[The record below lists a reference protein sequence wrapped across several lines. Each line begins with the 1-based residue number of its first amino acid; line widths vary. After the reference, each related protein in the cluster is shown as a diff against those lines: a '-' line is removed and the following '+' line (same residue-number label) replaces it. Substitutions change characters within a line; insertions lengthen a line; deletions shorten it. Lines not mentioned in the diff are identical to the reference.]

1 MIGGPMACVFGRCR
15 YGPFSLGRP
24 SSLLLLL
31 RGTPSAVGSEVCGSP
46 SLASPSVRRGRPSR
60 LVWVLELLTAR
71 RRVGAPRLVSAEEGQ
86 VAATGKEGARCRT
99 ERGRWRGCWC
109 SWASTSS
116 SSAPSP
122 PSTTSS
128 ASTPTGNGGYGTR
141 LTLACSS

>member
-1 MIGGPMACVFGRCR
+1 MPVMWLLPTEAHLLPVILSAGIFFFITCFLGVFFSITFCRHMIGGPMACVFGRCR

-71 RRVGAPRLVSAEEGQ
+71 RRVAAPRLVSAEEGQ

-99 ERGRWRGCWC
+99 ERGR
-109 SWASTSS
+109 
-116 SSAPSP
+116 
-122 PSTTSS
+122 
-128 ASTPTGNGGYGTR
+128 
-141 LTLACSS
+141 